1 MKELKLVD
9 LHKDREVQEYIRK
22 ANEYLQ
28 AIGFTEHGFRHVG
41 LVSHIAQNILTQFGY
56 PARTAELAGIAGYL
70 HDIGNVI
77 SRHDH
82 GISGALLAQSIL
94 VARGMSPE
102 EVTQV
107 IGAIGNHEEPYG
119 NAVSPVAAALIIAD
133 KSDVH
138 RTRVRNTDVATFDIH
153 DRVNYAVE
161 HSFVKIDSKQKVISL
176 ELTIDIKI
184 VPVMEY
190 FEIFLTRMIMCRKA
204 ADFLKGKFSL
214 IINGSQLL

>member
-1 MKELKLVD
+1 MKEVKLVD
-9 LHKDREVQEYIRK
+9 LHKDIEIQAYIRK

-28 AIGFTEHGFRHVG
+28 VIGFTEHGFRHVG
-41 LVSHIAQNILTQFGY
+41 LVSHLAQNILTQFGY
-56 PARTAELAGIAGYL
+56 SARTAELAGIAGYL

-82 GISGALLAQSIL
+82 GVSGAILAQNL
-94 VARGMSPE
+94 LNNRGMFSE
-102 EVTQV
+102 EVIEV

-138 RTRVRNTDVATFDIH
+138 RTRVRNKDFSTFDIH

-161 HSFVKIDSKQKVISL
+161 HSFVNIEPGEKISL
-176 ELTIDIKI
+176 ELTIDTEI
-184 VPVMEY
+184 VPVMDY

-204 ADFLKGKFSL
+204 AHFLDSEFCL